1 MDICALP
8 VSSAEPVSPIVMTTI
23 LDVGNV
29 RYRSRAPGDFG
40 KFLDVV
46 RIYAH
51 IAPLVTEITLDEQLD
66 GQLESGILKFGE
78 AYSLTRMVQ
87 GLPIVS
93 KVIPITRNCSA
104 N

>member
-1 MDICALP
+1 MDTDALP

-23 LDVGNV
+23 LDVGSV
-29 RYRSRAPGDFG
+29 RYRSGAPGDFG

-51 IAPLVTEITLDEQLD
+51 IAPLTEITLDEQLD

-78 AYSLTRMVQ
+78 AYGLTRMVQ
-87 GLPIVS
+87 GLLIVS
-93 KVIPITRNCSA
+93 KVIPITRN
-104 N
+104 